1 MQVASHPDKVIR
13 RFCLGGVVRFEVA
26 IYSIEAVKENN
37 NKLIITKTNNTMDQ
51 TTIFYYIGIFAFFG
65 VLLLLTYFMMR
76 KHGAHKA
83 QSTDDGV
90 QMTEEY
96 GEPIEV
102 IMPAFSVTLRNF
114 APVEL
119 YHDVIIQDNIRIARD
134 DIECVTFNNYA
145 PAELPNEYQVIVKS
159 ADYPH
164 KIITVPV
171 GDDLHYASLLVE
183 RIREIYAGEMG
194 KMKVKTEK

>member
-1 MQVASHPDKVIR
+1 
-13 RFCLGGVVRFEVA
+13 
-26 IYSIEAVKENN
+26 
-37 NKLIITKTNNTMDQ
+37 MDQ
-51 TTIFYYIGIFAFFG
+51 TTIFYYIGIFVFFG

-76 KHGAHKA
+76 RHGEKSAGRV
-83 QSTDDGV
+83 DGKSAL
-90 QMTEEY
+90 TEEH
-96 GEPIEV
+96 GEPIEI

-119 YHDVIIQDNIRIARD
+119 YHDVIIQDDIRIARD

-145 PAELPNEYQVIVKS
+145 PAEMPNEYQVIVKS

-183 RIREIYAGEMG
+183 RIREIYAGE
-194 KMKVKTEK
+194 